1 MKYKIKFTTTFKK
14 DYKLAV
20 KRGLNIDK
28 LKYVIDI
35 LSSGNKLDIKYK
47 DHKLIN
53 DKNYENVRE
62 CHIEPDWLLIY
73 KIEDNILTL
82 NLIRTG
88 KHNDLFK

>member
-28 LKYVIDI
+28 LKYVIEI

>member
-28 LKYVIDI
+28 LKYVIEI

-53 DKNYENVRE
+53 DKNYENVRG

-73 KIEDNILTL
+73 KIENNILTL